1 MKSVGSQPHRYIF
14 EDKSFMAIIPSSK
27 LHNHLV
33 IHHFT
38 NSASAN
44 STFILLQQSTT
55 PLSEVEAVD
64 LVKDTFA
71 SAAERDIYTGDGVE
85 IVIVNREGI
94 RHELMDLKRD

>member
-1 MKSVGSQPHRYIF
+1 VT
-14 EDKSFMAIIPSSK
+14 
-27 LHNHLV
+27 
-33 IHHFT
+33 HHVT

>member
-1 MKSVGSQPHRYIF
+1 
-14 EDKSFMAIIPSSK
+14 
-27 LHNHLV
+27 
-33 IHHFT
+33 
-38 NSASAN
+38 
-44 STFILLQQSTT
+44 
-55 PLSEVEAVD
+55 LSEVEAVD